1 MRKKKKKKIVK
12 LVSAIAV
19 VFGAILFCLCEN
31 NTNKNTSNSSSS
43 QSQPQEMVDPS
54 MLYSSWTQCVDYQI
68 IPRRSVGI
76 GQDVVVTNIC
86 SHKISKV
93 ILTVYADGRSV
104 NTEYYDIAPG
114 KKQSNLISVM
124 ADAYLVVTNVLVV
137 F

>member
-1 MRKKKKKKIVK
+1 MRKKIVK
-12 LVSAIAV
+12 LVNAIAV
-19 VFGAILFCLCEN
+19 VLVASLFCSCEN
-31 NTNKNTSNSSSS
+31 NANKSTSNSPSS
-43 QSQPQEMVDPS
+43 QSQSQEMVDPS
-54 MLYSSWTQCVDYQI
+54 TLYSSWTQCIDYQI

-124 ADAYLVVTNVLVV
+124 ADANLVVTNVRVV